1 MLSKSKKNKKS
12 SRREIIFPIFIA
24 ILVILG
30 IAFLAISNLRINK
43 RRQELISQIQKLEEE
58 IKAQEKQNAELQAG
72 VSQVLDQNYLEQ
84 EAREKLGLKK
94 SGEEVVSIQKVE
106 TEENK
111 KEEVKKEII
120 SPWNPKSWWEW
131 IKNKLRD

>member
-1 MLSKSKKNKKS
+1 MLTKSRKNKKS
-12 SRREIIFPIFIA
+12 SRREIIFPIFMA

-30 IAFLAISNLRINK
+30 IAFLVFSNLKINQ
-43 RRQELISQIQKLEEE
+43 RRKNLLSQIAKLEEE
-58 IKAQEKQNAELQAG
+58 IKAQEKKNAELKAG

-94 SGEEVVSIQKVE
+94 PGEEVVSVQQAEPEEIK
-106 TEENK
+106 TEEK
-111 KEEVKKEII
+111 KEETKN
-120 SPWNPKSWWEW
+120 PWNPKNWWEW

>member
-1 MLSKSKKNKKS
+1 MLSKSKKNKKG
-12 SRREIIFPIFIA
+12 SRREIIFPIFLV
-24 ILVILG
+24 ILIILG
-30 IAFLAISNLRINK
+30 IAFLVVSNLRINQ
-43 RRQELISQIQKLEEE
+43 RRQGLISQIAKLEEE

-72 VSQVLDQNYLEQ
+72 VSQVSDQNYLEQ

-111 KEEVKKEII
+111 KEEVKKDTT
-120 SPWNPKSWWEW
+120 SPWNPKTWWEW
-131 IKNKLRD
+131 IKNKLR

>member
-1 MLSKSKKNKKS
+1 MISKGKKNKKS
-12 SRREIIFPIFIA
+12 SRWEIISPIF
-24 ILVILG
+24 LVLLIILG
-30 IAFLAISNLRINK
+30 IAFLVVSNLRISQ
-43 RRQELISQIQKLEEE
+43 RRQELISQIAKLEEE

-94 SGEEVVSIQKVE
+94 PGEEVVLVQQVE
-106 TEENK
+106 TEETKTEQK
-111 KEEVKKEII
+111 KEETKN
-120 SPWNPKSWWEW
+120 PWNPKNWWDW